1 LRVDLLQQ
9 GRNYDDLTNV
19 EVTLLENLAQ
29 NSYGTAGAQA
39 RSILE
44 QNYGYHFCN
53 CLNVSDNQGLKS
65 TAVNPALLNK
75 ALGVSC
81 TADPNP
87 AREWTAFDYT
97 LPETAGKGTIRI
109 TDAKGRVVKVVEVV
123 GTQGQYVWDTREV
136 KPGVYFYTFVVNGS
150 GTTSKLVITK

>member
-1 LRVDLLQQ
+1 MK
-9 GRNYDDLTNV
+9 
-19 EVTLLENLAQ
+19 NLA
-29 NSYGTAGAQA
+29 
-39 RSILE
+39 
-44 QNYGYHFCN
+44 YGYHFCN
-53 CLNVSDNQGLKS
+53 CLNISDNQGLKS
-65 TAVNPALLNK
+65 TAVNPELLNQ

-109 TDAKGRVVKVVEVV
+109 SDATGRVVKVVEVV